1 MGSIVSIFKD
11 TSTYS
16 VFYVVFQ
23 YVSDTSKVIC
33 IAYILSALHFIDFSL
48 WLYPIH
54 RRPLLYSHKIH
65 NLYYSEFD
73 DSEAQVVE
81 YNNRYDIIVHRRV
94 NHSEIPPETVFGCV
108 LRIPGTDYEIREES
122 IYKHRH
128 GKRKKNFSTSSQ
140 LSMLHKHE
148 MICRG
153 RKGKHQKKASFDLQS
168 CF

>member
-1 MGSIVSIFKD
+1 MYFP
-11 TSTYS
+11 Y
-16 VFYVVFQ
+16 
-23 YVSDTSKVIC
+23 
-33 IAYILSALHFIDFSL
+33 
-48 WLYPIH
+48 
-54 RRPLLYSHKIH
+54 LLF
-65 NLYYSEFD
+65 YYSEFD

-128 GKRKKNFSTSSQ
+128 GKRKFPVQVVNCQCFINIG
-140 LSMLHKHE
+140 
-148 MICRG
+148 MICALG
-153 RKGKHQKKASFDLQS
+153 SQYLGVPKVNTIRKHPLTCQS

>member
-54 RRPLLYSHKIH
+54 RRPLLYSHKIRIFITV
-65 NLYYSEFD
+65 NLMTVKPKLQNTTTDTILLSIVESTIQKYLQKLYSAVSYVSQEQTTK
-73 DSEAQVVE
+73 SEKNPSTNIVMENVRILAQVV
-81 YNNRYDIIVHRRV
+81 N
-94 NHSEIPPETVFGCV
+94 C
-108 LRIPGTDYEIREES
+108 
-122 IYKHRH
+122 
-128 GKRKKNFSTSSQ
+128 Q
-140 LSMLHKHE
+140 
-148 MICRG
+148 
-153 RKGKHQKKASFDLQS
+153 
-168 CF
+168 CFINMR

>member
-1 MGSIVSIFKD
+1 MLLPIDNILKH
-11 TSTYS
+11 
-16 VFYVVFQ
+16 Q
-23 YVSDTSKVIC
+23 N
-33 IAYILSALHFIDFSL
+33 ILSNQNFIFHWSIL
-48 WLYPIH
+48 GLKQ
-54 RRPLLYSHKIH
+54 S
-65 NLYYSEFD
+65 YSEFD

-128 GKRKKNFSTSSQ
+128 GKRKFPVQVVNCQCFINIG
-140 LSMLHKHE
+140 
-148 MICRG
+148 MICALG
-153 RKGKHQKKASFDLQS
+153 SQYLGVPKVNTIRKHPLTCQS

>member
-1 MGSIVSIFKD
+1 MYQIHLKSYVLL
-11 TSTYS
+11 TSE
-16 VFYVVFQ
+16 
-23 YVSDTSKVIC
+23 I
-33 IAYILSALHFIDFSL
+33 SALHFIDFSL

-54 RRPLLYSHKIH
+54 RGPLLYSHKIH

-128 GKRKKNFSTSSQ
+128 GKRKNFSTSSQ